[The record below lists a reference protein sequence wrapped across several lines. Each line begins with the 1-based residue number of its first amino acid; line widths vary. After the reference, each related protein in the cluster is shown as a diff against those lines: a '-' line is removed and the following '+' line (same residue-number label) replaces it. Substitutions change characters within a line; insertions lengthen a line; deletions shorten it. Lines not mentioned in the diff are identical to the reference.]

1 MDDTV
6 DTAPQSTAFLD
17 SMGARILALVIACAA
32 GYLLYLA
39 YERYESR
46 SGGMLAGVDKSAYE
60 ACFDKRMDAFVRLAD
75 QAGYDAERR
84 VAAEN
89 AARESAKVV
98 CAEQA
103 RPATQ

>member
-6 DTAPQSTAFLD
+6 DTAPQSKAFLD
-17 SMGARILALVIACAA
+17 SIGARILALVIACAA

-39 YERYESR
+39 YERYEGS
-46 SGGMLAGVDKSAYE
+46 SGGMMAGVDKSAYQ
-60 ACFDKRMDAFVRLAD
+60 ACFDERMEAFIRLAE

-84 VAAEN
+84 IAAEN

-103 RPATQ
+103 RPAAQ

>member
-6 DTAPQSTAFLD
+6 DTAPHSTAFLD
-17 SMGARILALVIACAA
+17 SIWARILALVVAGLA
-32 GYLLYLA
+32 GYLLFLA
-39 YERYESR
+39 YERYEGS
-46 SGGMLAGVDKSAYE
+46 SGGMLAGVDKSAYQ
-60 ACFDKRMDAFVRLAD
+60 ACFDERMEAFQRLAE

-84 VAAEN
+84 IAAEN

-103 RPATQ
+103 RPVAK

>member
-6 DTAPQSTAFLD
+6 DTAPESTAFLD
-17 SMGARILALVIACAA
+17 SVGARILALVIACIA
-32 GYLLYLA
+32 GLLLFLA
-39 YERYESR
+39 YWRYEGS
-46 SGGMLAGVDKSAYE
+46 SGGMLAGIDKSAYQ
-60 ACFDKRMDAFVRLAD
+60 ACFNDRMAAFEKLAD

-84 VAAEN
+84 LAAEN

-103 RPATQ
+103 RPAAK

>member
-1 MDDTV
+1 MDDTL

-17 SMGARILALVIACAA
+17 SVGARILALVIACVA
-32 GYLLYLA
+32 GFLLYLA
-39 YERYESR
+39 YDRYEGS
-46 SGGMLAGVDKSAYE
+46 SGGMLAGVDKSAYQ
-60 ACFDKRMDAFVRLAD
+60 ACFDDRMEAFQRLAE

-84 VAAEN
+84 AAAEN

-103 RPATQ
+103 RPAAQ

>member
-6 DTAPQSTAFLD
+6 DTAPHSTAFLD
-17 SMGARILALVIACAA
+17 SIWARILALIIACLS
-32 GYLLYLA
+32 GYLLFLA
-39 YERYESR
+39 YERYEGS
-46 SGGMLAGVDKSAYE
+46 SGGMLAGVDKSAYQ
-60 ACFDKRMDAFVRLAD
+60 ACFDERMEAFNRLAE

-84 VAAEN
+84 LAAEN

-103 RPATQ
+103 RPVAK